1 MADSK
6 RIYVLGST
14 GMLGRAFIKHFDK
27 HHDLSLPGVDYPRVD
42 VTDYYALVRD
52 IRGFKADV
60 IVNFA
65 AVCDME
71 KCEEDPGLAIK
82 VHALGSANLALIADS
97 LNAEYMYISSA
108 CAFDGEKS
116 AYWAHDKVNPISVYG
131 KTKVFGEEIA
141 HSIPR
146 HYVVRTEWCFGG
158 GPKHDTK
165 FVGKLAR
172 QIASGNTEINAVRD
186 KYGSLSYLPDFCK
199 GVEKVLASREF
210 GTYHITC
217 EGSASRYEVAQEFVR
232 LLGVDV
238 KVNPVDSSAFYGDY
252 FAPRPVSERLVNSVI
267 PGFTPRT
274 WQECLAEYSKEFL
287 EDSWMRKTT

>member
-1 MADSK
+1 
-6 RIYVLGST
+6 
-14 GMLGRAFIKHFDK
+14 MLGKAFINHFDDRY
-27 HHDLSLPGVDYPRVD
+27 DLALPGIDVPRID
-42 VTDYYALVRD
+42 VTDYEKLLHD
-52 IRGFKADV
+52 IKGFKPEV
-60 IVNFA
+60 VVNFA

-71 KCEEDPGLAIK
+71 KCEKDPGLATK
-82 VHALGSANLALIADS
+82 VHALGSANAALISSS
-97 LNAEYMYISSA
+97 LGAEYMYISSA
-108 CAFDGEKS
+108 CAFDGEKREYKDTDETS
-116 AYWAHDKVNPISVYG
+116 PISVYG

-141 HSIPR
+141 RSVTK

-158 GPKHDTK
+158 GPERDTK
-165 FVGKLAR
+165 FLGKIYK
-172 QIASGNTEINAVRD
+172 QIASGKTHIAAVQD

-199 GVEKVLASREF
+199 GIEKVLESRKY

-238 KVNPVDSSAFYGDY
+238 KVRAVDSSAFSGDY

-267 PGFTPRT
+267 PGFSARS

-287 EDSWMRKTT
+287 EDSWMRKMI

>member
-1 MADSK
+1 MN
-6 RIYVLGST
+6 IYVLGGS

-42 VTDYYALVRD
+42 VTDYYALSRD
-52 IRGFKADV
+52 IKGFQTDV

-71 KCEEDPGLAIK
+71 KCEKDPGLAVK

-108 CAFDGEKS
+108 CAFRGENS
-116 AYWAHDKVNPISVYG
+116 EYRDTDETSPISVYG

-141 HSIPR
+141 RSILR

-165 FVGKLAR
+165 FVGKLYR
-172 QIASGNTEINAVRD
+172 QITSGKTEINAVQD
-186 KYGSLSYLPDFCK
+186 KYGSLSYLPDLCK
-199 GVEKVLASREF
+199 GIEKVLVHREF

-238 KVNPVDSSAFYGDY
+238 KVNPVDSSSFYGDY